1 MPLFDDLETAVIADI
16 ARRVRKTMT
25 YTRTAELMAMD
36 MRKLGYS
43 PNKIRTEVA
52 KLLRESPEYIKAV
65 EQNTIDYKKEV
76 KDIIADIVAKAKE
89 EGNDIVANSGDM
101 AWIDDMRVWE
111 SNGVP
116 ITDDSFLPML
126 VRGIQKQVGDEILN
140 LSKTTGFKGLYG
152 FESIENMYRRELNSA
167 VMQISSGTF
176 SADAVVRKVIHELAQ
191 SGLRSIDYGSGR
203 SLQLDSAVKLAV
215 RTGCA
220 QLSAKITD
228 ENIQRTEQNLVQ
240 VSSHW
245 GARNKGVGIMNHEE
259 WQGKVYY
266 IKNEHDLTEEAQRIG
281 QTSID
286 DLWEKTGY
294 SVDGE
299 HENNPL
305 GLYGYN
311 CRHRLYPFFEGVSE
325 PIKFPQEPTPK
336 EVDGKTYDYYA
347 QTQRMRL
354 LERRVRALK
363 REKEALKLYGADK
376 EELYRMDQK
385 ISNATDEYKEFCKAV
400 GMKPSAPN
408 LRYEVGSA
416 DLHKTKAY
424 KDYEAITQNSYLPN
438 IKGKESP
445 LKIKSAKEIRKVAQ
459 SHIETVQ
466 DNHLREELSDMF
478 GETEIKVSR
487 IKTCFKGSNT
497 MELSEKF
504 TKRQLFHEL
513 FHGMDIKYKISE
525 TSYLEDELIKDYNSL
540 TIQSMINGKG
550 IEEMLY
556 SKHPHM
562 FESVSEGRYRVKA
575 EFAPISDIFH
585 GLSHGKVFLGYG
597 HFEKFRG
604 KNYTDDATY
613 WDEDVLRLQRETFAD
628 FGEMHSMENE
638 EFERIMEDI
647 FKHSYS
653 KFRLLF

>member
-240 VSSHW
+240 VSAHW

-424 KDYEAITQNSYLPN
+424 KDYVQISTPSNILKGFKFGRDITKKELRLAEEDIKARAEKYNTVLEEYDIPKSLWNGKVKVDTKMPQIGKFSAEDKILRAIPGIDDSSIIHELLH
-438 IKGKESP
+438 SRS
-445 LKIKSAKEIRKVAQ
+445 SAYFADEVY
-459 SHIETVQ
+459 Q
-466 DNHLREELSDMF
+466 DFARAEE
-478 GETEIKVSR
+478 GAV
-487 IKTCFKGSNT
+487 
-497 MELSEKF
+497 
-504 TKRQLFHEL
+504 QLFTEEIAKSRN
-513 FHGMDIKYKISE
+513 M
-525 TSYLEDELIKDYNSL
+525 SYLETYKEYTSALRKFNEICKVSDSDFDFAMQFYK
-540 TIQSMINGKG
+540 QSMIKRIGWMNKKYLMANLNAEDSKQIEQIINELSGG
-550 IEEMLY
+550 I
-556 SKHPHM
+556 
-562 FESVSEGRYRVKA
+562 GN
-575 EFAPISDIFH
+575 
-585 GLSHGKVFLGYG
+585 YG
-597 HFEKFRG
+597 
-604 KNYTDDATY
+604 
-613 WDEDVLRLQRETFAD
+613 
-628 FGEMHSMENE
+628 
-638 EFERIMEDI
+638 I
-647 FKHSYS
+647 
-653 KFRLLF
+653 